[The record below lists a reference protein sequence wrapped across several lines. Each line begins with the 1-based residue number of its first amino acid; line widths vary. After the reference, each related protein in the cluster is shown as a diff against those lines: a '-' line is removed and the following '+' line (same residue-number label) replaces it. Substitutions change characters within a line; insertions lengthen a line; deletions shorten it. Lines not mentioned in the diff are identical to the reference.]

1 MALESKWSCWYLRFT
16 RHGLHVDSSP
26 SHKPDWFRENI
37 ERWLLSGKHYMS
49 RSKQR
54 MRWDQRKDFKDQ
66 IWRCQ
71 RKVFQQKSGW
81 VNIYY
86 RIVQSSKITWAET
99 LVERVFVLARFNTI
113 KQESCHRRD
122 VYAYLWLPS
131 WIQINI
137 QKKNVV
143 GRQAAS
149 MTLTVKIDCSEQT
162 IILLVLMQ

>member
-49 RSKQR
+49 RSKQG

-99 LVERVFVLARFNTI
+99 LVERVFVLARFNNHKTRI
-113 KQESCHRRD
+113 MST
-122 VYAYLWLPS
+122 S
-131 WIQINI
+131 WCLLTTFLNANQHPN
-137 QKKNVV
+137 KLLS
-143 GRQAAS
+143 GDRQ
-149 MTLTVKIDCSEQT
+149 
-162 IILLVLMQ
+162 LVWRL

>member
-1 MALESKWSCWYLRFT
+1 MILIAHVHKAWITST
-16 RHGLHVDSSP
+16 VDSSP
-26 SHKPDWFRENI
+26 SHKPDWFRETI
-37 ERWLLSGKHYMS
+37 ERWPLSGKQYMS
-49 RSKQR
+49 RSKQQ
-54 MRWDQRKDFKDQ
+54 MGSDQGKDFKDQ

-137 QKKNVV
+137 QKKMLSED
-143 GRQAAS
+143 RQLVWHLQS
-149 MTLTVKIDCSEQT
+149 RLTAVSR
-162 IILLVLMQ
+162 LSHF